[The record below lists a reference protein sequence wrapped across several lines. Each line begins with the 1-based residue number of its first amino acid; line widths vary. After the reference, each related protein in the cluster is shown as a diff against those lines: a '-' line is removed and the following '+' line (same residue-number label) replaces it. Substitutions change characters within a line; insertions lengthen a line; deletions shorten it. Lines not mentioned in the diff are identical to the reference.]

1 MSLPTRMIRK
11 LKYSNLLR
19 KYPMLRKSLRMVGI
33 GIAHNVCKNGVVKS
47 IGGAETFL
55 LSPQFIFTDTLN
67 ERNNSGFRKLLKLAK
82 DRKVVFDIGAH
93 IGLYTLPISKVL
105 DGHGTLYAFEPSET
119 NLLYLRTHLDLNL
132 IRNVVIVPFLVGKE
146 CVTEVGFYEAAVESS
161 MNSICD
167 YGNFKGNKVKFSK
180 VRKKQISIDSFV
192 EECKCVPEL
201 IKIDVEGSEIDV
213 LAGAKNILKKYHP
226 DIILSVHPG
235 HLKLM
240 GRSTD
245 ELIEVASEVGYQF
258 YEIDESPL
266 LPNRLRPREYYLK

>member
-1 MSLPTRMIRK
+1 
-11 LKYSNLLR
+11 
-19 KYPMLRKSLRMVGI
+19 MLRKSLRKVGI
-33 GIAHNVCKNGVVKS
+33 GIAHKVWKNGVVKS

-93 IGLYTLPISKVL
+93 IGLYTLPISRVL
-105 DGHGTLYAFEPSET
+105 NQHGTLYAVEPSET

-146 CVTEVGFYEAAVESS
+146 CATEVDFYEAAIESS

-167 YGNFKGNKVKFSK
+167 YGKLKGNKVKFNK
-180 VRKKQISIDSFV
+180 VRKNQISIDSFV
-192 EECKCVPEL
+192 EECKCVPEV
-201 IKIDVEGSEIDV
+201 IKIDVEGSELDV

-226 DIILSVHPG
+226 DIIISVHPT
-235 HLKLM
+235 HLKLQ
-240 GRSTD
+240 GRSTT
-245 ELIEVASEVGYQF
+245 ELIEVTSEFGYKF

-266 LPNRLRPREYYLK
+266 LSNRLRPREYHLRKTI